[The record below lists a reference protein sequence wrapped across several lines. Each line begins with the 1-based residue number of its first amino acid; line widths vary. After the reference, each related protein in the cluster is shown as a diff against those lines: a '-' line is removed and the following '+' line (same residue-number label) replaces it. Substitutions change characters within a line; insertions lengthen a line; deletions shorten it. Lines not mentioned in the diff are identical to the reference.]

1 MEPTTMMVLMGVSAG
16 FNILGAYTG
25 YQQAKYQGKAQ
36 QEQARI
42 DFENSILRNAE
53 EQNAIVAQSADIKA
67 YNFAQS
73 SGGESF
79 EAALERSDEMTAM
92 DVSAG
97 DTSLILNQDATRRQI
112 KISRNQIGQARTASL
127 IKMGAYAT
135 GGYADM
141 ETAKYIRKN
150 KYNQSG
156 S

>member
-1 MEPTTMMVLMGVSAG
+1 MDPIVLAMMGVSSG
-16 FNILGAYTG
+16 INVLGAYMG

-53 EQNAIVAQSADIKA
+53 EQNAIVSQSADLKA

-79 EAALERSDEMTAM
+79 EAALQRSDDITAM
-92 DVSAG
+92 DVGAG

-112 KISRNQIGQARTASL
+112 KISRNQISQARTASL

-135 GGYADM
+135 GGYADIQV
-141 ETAKYIRKN
+141 AKTVKSS
-150 KYNQSG
+150 KFSG
-156 S
+156 G